1 MRKSLFASA
10 ALAILVGA
18 ASSFVP
24 ASAQNYPYQPPPYP
38 NQPPPVANPYGMP
51 PYTTWQPTWDQWQ
64 YDQRHVK
71 LGMVVNFSPY
81 RLTLQH
87 RNGMEET
94 VDLKNGT
101 MIFPQ
106 GATPTQGERAAII
119 GYYSNGTFIAN
130 RVVLRA

>member
-1 MRKSLFASA
+1 MRKSFLASA
-10 ALAILVGA
+10 TLAISIGA

-24 ASAQNYPYQPPPYP
+24 ASAQTYPD
-38 NQPPPVANPYGMP
+38 QPPPVANPYGMP
-51 PYTTWQPTWDQWQ
+51 PYTTWQPTWDQYQ

-71 LGMVVNFSPY
+71 LGVVVNFSPY
-81 RLTLQH
+81 RLTIQH
-87 RNGMEET
+87 RDGMQET

>member
-1 MRKSLFASA
+1 LGKPAGMRKSLFASA
-10 ALAILVGA
+10 ALAIVVSA

-24 ASAQNYPYQPPPYP
+24 ASAQNYPYQPAPAA
-38 NQPPPVANPYGMP
+38 NQYGVP

-71 LGMVVNFSPY
+71 LGMVVHFSPY

-106 GATPTQGERAAII
+106 GATPTQGEMAAII

>member
-1 MRKSLFASA
+1 MRKSLFASG
-10 ALAILVGA
+10 ALALLIGA

-24 ASAQNYPYQPPPYP
+24 VSAQTYPD
-38 NQPPPVANPYGMP
+38 QPPPVANPYGIP
-51 PYTTWQPTWDQWQ
+51 PYTTWQPTWSQWQ

-71 LGMVVNFSPY
+71 LGTVVSFSPY
-81 RLTLQH
+81 RLTIQH
-87 RNGMEET
+87 RDGMQET

-106 GATPTQGERAAII
+106 GATPTQGEMAAVV